1 MNWLQKLRLF
11 NWTTNMIP
19 SIGHSPKRGAFSVQT
34 MYRYLTNVFTPKFVW
49 GQVQSYG
56 LFGYVIFN
64 ATYWARFL
72 SLLQKA
78 NNSPFMKWACW
89 VLETMSI
96 EGTTIRKKY
105 RLSKWDILCLPKDQ
119 GGLGILNLEI
129 QNKCLLSK
137 WLFKLLNED
146 GMWQQL
152 LRKKYI
158 KDKTIGEVQWKPG
171 DSHFWSGLMNVK
183 DCFLS
188 IATFNVHSGTQ
199 CRFWEDRWLGKFA
212 LKDQF
217 LSLYNIA
224 RKKHILVANV
234 VSATPLNI
242 SFRRALVGDNLLK
255 WNDLVAKVA
264 FVQLDNYN
272 DSIHWTLSKHGFF
285 SVQSMY
291 KFFVNQMALPLN
303 KSLWKLRLPLKI
315 KILNWLVHKES
326 FLLDSFLEL
335 TTEREEQA
343 NLEVG
348 VSSARNYGHGD
359 FRQAW
364 MIYSFGK
371 GTTIRKKYRPI
382 AWDIICLPKDRGV
395 RNLEFRNTK

>member
-1 MNWLQKLRLF
+1 MFGGEIGKWWTEKLTARQEYNTPCPLNKGNTIKF
-11 NWTTNMIP
+11 AMFMMSFFEVPKGILKKLDFYR
-19 SIGHSPKRGAFSVQT
+19 SIFFWQGDNHK
-34 MYRYLTNVFTPKFVW
+34 
-49 GQVQSYG
+49 
-56 LFGYVIFN
+56 
-64 ATYWARFL
+64 
-72 SLLQKA
+72 
-78 NNSPFMKWACW
+78 
-89 VLETMSI
+89 
-96 EGTTIRKKY
+96 KKY
-105 RLSKWDILCLPKDQ
+105 RLSKWDILSLPKDQ

-137 WLFKLLNED
+137 RLFKLLNED

-171 DSHFWSGLMNVK
+171 DSHFWSGLMKVK

-224 RKKHILVANV
+224 RKKHISVANV

-255 WNDLVAKVA
+255 WNDLVPKVA

-272 DSIHWTLSKHGFF
+272 DSIH
-285 SVQSMY
+285 
-291 KFFVNQMALPLN
+291 
-303 KSLWKLRLPLKI
+303 
-315 KILNWLVHKES
+315 
-326 FLLDSFLEL
+326 
-335 TTEREEQA
+335 
-343 NLEVG
+343 
-348 VSSARNYGHGD
+348 
-359 FRQAW
+359 
-364 MIYSFGK
+364 
-371 GTTIRKKYRPI
+371 
-382 AWDIICLPKDRGV
+382 
-395 RNLEFRNTK
+395 